1 MKIELEGSDKKIKG
15 LLKLNRLWI
24 KRNNIKVVG
33 LESEEEEAKEE
44 NPFSK
49 YTGKEVVELI
59 EATDS
64 IDELKEFESDERQ
77 VVVNALKKRIKEL
90 S

>member
-1 MKIELEGSDKKIKG
+1 MKIELEGSDRKIKS

-24 KRNNIKVVG
+24 KRNSIKVVG
-33 LESEEEEAKEE
+33 FESEKEAKGE
-44 NPFSK
+44 NQFSK
-49 YTGKEVVELI
+49 YTGKEVLELI

-64 IDELKEFESDERQ
+64 IDELKEFDSDERQ